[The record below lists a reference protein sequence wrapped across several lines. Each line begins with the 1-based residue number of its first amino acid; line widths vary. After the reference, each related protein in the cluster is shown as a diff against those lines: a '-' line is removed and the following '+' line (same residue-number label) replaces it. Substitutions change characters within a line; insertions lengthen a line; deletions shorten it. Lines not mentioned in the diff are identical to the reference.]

1 MNIKKIGLTA
11 LAGSLV
17 ATTAF
22 AGELSVTGAAKF
34 SYKSMD
40 GSNERVGATTGTT
53 GTGMDTAS
61 KFAMDQEITAS
72 GSAELDNGMTVSV
85 SHGLAATGGS
95 GSDTSTL
102 TLDMGDMGKLA
113 YSDTDISGGLKALDD
128 KMPAAY
134 EEVTDGVN
142 GEVQAAMGNGAG
154 FSWSSTIGGAS
165 VGIAVSDNYG
175 ASTDRSDGS
184 QDTTAAGSSSS
195 SSIGITY
202 PVADTGLTVFGGIG
216 TEGQGDSTEIDHNT
230 IGALYAYGPVTIGYQ
245 RNDEDN
251 SAADN
256 TVAADEDLE
265 TTIYGVSFMVNENLS
280 ISYGEH
286 TTTSTATGAVDQELD
301 GVQIAYSMGGMTI
314 SAYQNEG
321 ENISNVAG
329 TSEATEILVSFAF

>member
-22 AGELSVTGAAKF
+22 PGELSFSGSAKF

-40 GSNERVGATTGTT
+40 GTNERVGASTGTT

-61 KFAMDQEITAS
+61 PFAMDQEITAS

-85 SHGLAATGGS
+85 SHGLATGGS

-128 KMPAAY
+128 VMPTAY
-134 EEVTDGVN
+134 EEVTDGVD
-142 GEVQAAMGNGAG
+142 GEVQAMMGNGAG
-154 FSWSSTIGGAS
+154 FSWSTSMGGAAVS
-165 VGIAVSDNYG
+165 IAYSDNYG
-175 ASTDRSDGS
+175 ASTNRSDGS
-184 QDTTAAGSSSS
+184 QDTTAAGASSS

-202 PVADTGLTVFGGIG
+202 PVADTGLTVFGGVG
-216 TEGQGDSTEIDHNT
+216 TEGQADTTEIDHNT
-230 IGALYAYGPVTIGYQ
+230 IGLKYAYGPVTVGYQ
-245 RNDEDN
+245 INDEDN

-265 TTIYGVSFMVNENLS
+265 TTSYGISFMVNDSLS

-286 TTTSTATGAVDQELD
+286 TTTSTATGAKDQEID

-321 ENISNVAG
+321 ENISNTAG

>member
-22 AGELSVTGAAKF
+22 AGELSLSGSAKF

-40 GSNERVGATTGTT
+40 GTNERVGASTGTT

-61 KFAMDQEITAS
+61 PFAMDQEITAS

-85 SHGLAATGGS
+85 SHGLATGGS

-128 KMPAAY
+128 VMPTAY
-134 EEVTDGVN
+134 EEVTDGVD
-142 GEVQAAMGNGAG
+142 GEVQAMMGNGAG
-154 FSWSSTIGGAS
+154 FSWSTSMGGAAVS
-165 VGIAVSDNYG
+165 IAYSDNYG
-175 ASTDRSDGS
+175 ASTNRSDGS
-184 QDTTAAGSSSS
+184 QDTTAAGASSS

-202 PVADTGLTVFGGIG
+202 PVADTGLTVFGGVG
-216 TEGQGDSTEIDHNT
+216 TEGQADTTEIDHNT
-230 IGALYAYGPVTIGYQ
+230 IGLKYAYGPVTVGYQ
-245 RNDEDN
+245 INDEDN

-265 TTIYGVSFMVNENLS
+265 TTILGVSFMVNENLS
-280 ISYGEH
+280 ISYGTHE
-286 TTTSTATGAVDQELD
+286 TTSTATGAVDQEID
-301 GVQIAYSMGGMTI
+301 GVSIAYSMGGMTI

-321 ENISNVAG
+321 ENISNTAG

>member
-22 AGELSVTGAAKF
+22 AGELSLSGSAKF

-40 GSNERVGATTGTT
+40 GTNERVGASTGTT

-61 KFAMDQEITAS
+61 PFAMDQEITAS

-85 SHGLAATGGS
+85 SHGLATGGS

-128 KMPAAY
+128 VMPTAY
-134 EEVTDGVN
+134 EEVTDGVD
-142 GEVQAAMGNGAG
+142 GEVQASMGNGAG
-154 FSWSSTIGGAS
+154 FSWSTSMGGAAVS
-165 VGIAVSDNYG
+165 IAYSDNYG
-175 ASTDRSDGS
+175 ASTNRSDGS
-184 QDTTAAGSSSS
+184 QDTTAAGASSS

-202 PVADTGLTVFGGIG
+202 PVADTGLVVFGGVG
-216 TEGQGDSTEIDHNT
+216 TEGQADTTEIDHNT
-230 IGALYAYGPVTIGYQ
+230 IGLKYAYGPVTVGYQ
-245 RNDEDN
+245 INDEDN

-265 TTIYGVSFMVNENLS
+265 TTILGVSFMVNENLS
-280 ISYGEH
+280 ISYGTHE
-286 TTTSTATGAVDQELD
+286 TTSTATGAVDQEID

-321 ENISNVAG
+321 ENISNTAG

>member
-17 ATTAF
+17 ATSAF
-22 AGELSVTGAAKF
+22 AGELSLAGAAKF
-34 SYKSMD
+34 SYKGMD
-40 GSNERVGATTGTT
+40 GTNDRLLTGSNV
-53 GTGMDTAS
+53 AS
-61 KFAMDQEITAS
+61 SFAMDQEITAS
-72 GSAELDNGMTVSV
+72 GSAELDNGMTISV
-85 SHGLAATGGS
+85 SHGLATGGS
-95 GSDTSTL
+95 ASDTSTL

-128 KMPAAY
+128 KMPTAY
-134 EEVTDGVN
+134 EEVTDGVDA
-142 GEVQAAMGNGAG
+142 EVQASMGNGAG
-154 FSWSSTIGGAS
+154 FSWSGTVGGAS
-165 VGIAVSDNYG
+165 VGITFSDNFNG
-175 ASTDRSDGS
+175 TANRSDGS
-184 QDTTAAGSSSS
+184 QDGTSAGSSSS
-195 SSIGITY
+195 HSIGVTY
-202 PVADTGLTVFGGIG
+202 PVGDTGATVFGGIG

-230 IGALYAYGPVTIGYQ
+230 VGLTYAYGPVTVGYQ
-245 RNDEDN
+245 VNDEDN
-251 SAADN
+251 SASDN

-265 TTIYGVSFMVNENLS
+265 TTIMGVSFMVNENLS

-286 TTTSTATGAVDQELD
+286 KTTSTATSALDQEID

>member
-22 AGELSVTGAAKF
+22 AGELSFSGSAKF

-40 GSNERVGATTGTT
+40 GTNERVGASTGTT

-61 KFAMDQEITAS
+61 PFAMDQEITAS

-85 SHGLAATGGS
+85 SHGLATGGS

-128 KMPAAY
+128 VMPTAY
-134 EEVTDGVN
+134 EEVTDGVD
-142 GEVQAAMGNGAG
+142 GEVQAMMGNGAG
-154 FSWSSTIGGAS
+154 FSWSTSMGGAAVS
-165 VGIAVSDNYG
+165 IAYSDNYG
-175 ASTDRSDGS
+175 ASTNRSDGS
-184 QDTTAAGSSSS
+184 QDTTAAGASSS

-202 PVADTGLTVFGGIG
+202 PVADTGLTVFGGVG
-216 TEGQGDSTEIDHNT
+216 TEGQADTTEIDHNT
-230 IGALYAYGPVTIGYQ
+230 IGLKYAYGPVTVGYQ
-245 RNDEDN
+245 INDEDN

-265 TTIYGVSFMVNENLS
+265 TTILGVSFMVNENLS
-280 ISYGEH
+280 ISYGTHE
-286 TTTSTATGAVDQELD
+286 TTSTATGAVDQEID
-301 GVQIAYSMGGMTI
+301 GVSIAYSMGGMTI

-321 ENISNVAG
+321 ENISNTAG

>member
-22 AGELSVTGAAKF
+22 AGELTLSGSAKF

-40 GSNERVGATTGTT
+40 GTNSRLGASAGTT
-53 GTGMDTAS
+53 GTGQDTAS
-61 KFAMDQEITAS
+61 PFAMDQEITAS
-72 GSAELDNGMTVSV
+72 GSAELDNGMTISV
-85 SHGLAATGGS
+85 SHGLATGGS
-95 GSDTSTL
+95 GSDTSSL

-128 KMPAAY
+128 KMPTAY
-134 EEVTDGVN
+134 EETTDGVA

-154 FSWSSTIGGAS
+154 FSWSNSMGGA
-165 VGIAVSDNYG
+165 AVSVMYSDNSG
-175 ASTDRSDGS
+175 ATTNRSDGT
-184 QDTTAAGSSSS
+184 QDTTAAGASSS
-195 SSIGITY
+195 SSIGVTY
-202 PVADTGLTVFGGIG
+202 PVADTGLTVFGGLG
-216 TEGQGDSTEIDHNT
+216 TEGQADSTEIDHNT
-230 IGALYAYGPVTIGYQ
+230 IGLTYAFGGLTVGYQ
-245 RNDEDN
+245 INDEDN

-265 TTIYGVSFMVNENLS
+265 TTIMGVSFSINDDLS
-280 ISYGEH
+280 VSYGRHE
-286 TTTSTATGAVDQELD
+286 TTSTATGALDQEID
-301 GVQIAYSMGGMTI
+301 GIQVAYSVGGMTI

-321 ENISNVAG
+321 ENISNITG

>member
-17 ATTAF
+17 ASTAF
-22 AGELSVTGAAKF
+22 AGELSLSGSAKF

-40 GSNERVGATTGTT
+40 GTNERVGATAGTT
-53 GTGMDTAS
+53 GLGMDTAS

-85 SHGLAATGGS
+85 SHGLATGGS
-95 GSDTSTL
+95 ASDTSTL

-128 KMPAAY
+128 KMPSAY
-134 EEVTDGVN
+134 EEVNDGVN
-142 GEVQAAMGNGAG
+142 GEVQAMMGNGAG
-154 FSWSSTIGGAS
+154 FSWSTSMGGAAVS
-165 VGIAVSDNYG
+165 IAYSDNYG

-202 PVADTGLTVFGGIG
+202 PVADTGLTVFGGVG
-216 TEGQGDSTEIDHNT
+216 TEGQGDATEIDHNT
-230 IGALYAYGPVTIGYQ
+230 IGAIYAYGPVTLGAQI
-245 RNDEDN
+245 NDEDN

-301 GVQIAYSMGGMTI
+301 GVSIAYSMGGMTI